1 MQAEKQNPAS
11 SRDISGL
18 PPRLPSIAAATPT
31 KIPAPRRGLIDS
43 SAPDIESGNAS
54 SEVVVEPGQARS
66 RGIRSTAGS
75 RSAATARPS
84 SPSGDAVDGKQD
96 LLALGES
103 MHSWQ
108 ALRRNITIERIRS
121 ELDRRGQRAI
131 GSPAAVLAML
141 VVALAIAVLWLAFR
155 QIVFC

>member
-1 MQAEKQNPAS
+1 M
-11 SRDISGL
+11 
-18 PPRLPSIAAATPT
+18 
-31 KIPAPRRGLIDS
+31 
-43 SAPDIESGNAS
+43 
-54 SEVVVEPGQARS
+54 
-66 RGIRSTAGS
+66 
-75 RSAATARPS
+75 
-84 SPSGDAVDGKQD
+84 DGKQD

-108 ALRRNITIERIRS
+108 ALRRNVTIERIRS

-141 VVALAIAVLWLAFR
+141 VVALVIAVLWLAFR